1 MEELNFNKDVIRF
14 RLGEI
19 EIIGNRQN
27 GSYCGLSK
35 EGSRF
40 IDMIENNEK
49 IGVATKF
56 ANRQLLSYL
65 KEANYFDN
73 TVDKN
78 KIISAY
84 LHITNRCNL
93 RCIGCYSEDCTRNN
107 SADLTIDQ
115 EKIILDKLKELGVKF
130 LIISGGETLLRDD
143 LAEIARYAKE
153 NCNVEYLCV
162 LSNGLLLKEDT
173 AKKLSGV
180 VDEYSISIDSYD
192 GDSIAY
198 IRRENRFDDLMAAVE
213 IAKKYFKK
221 VNILPTIHRKNV
233 DELDNFIILAK
244 KLNVDISFSILTC
257 GQSGETADLM
267 VV

>member
-1 MEELNFNKDVIRF
+1 M
-14 RLGEI
+14 
-19 EIIGNRQN
+19 
-27 GSYCGLSK
+27 
-35 EGSRF
+35 
-40 IDMIENNEK
+40 
-49 IGVATKF
+49 
-56 ANRQLLSYL
+56 